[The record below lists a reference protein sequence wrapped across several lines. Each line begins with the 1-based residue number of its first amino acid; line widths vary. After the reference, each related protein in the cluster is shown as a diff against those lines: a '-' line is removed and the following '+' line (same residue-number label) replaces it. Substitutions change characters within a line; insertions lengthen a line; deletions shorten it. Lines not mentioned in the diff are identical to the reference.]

1 MPKVLQND
9 KSASNVFWQI
19 SRETANCF
27 VIRHIWICFWP
38 IITEFMTVQH
48 LQNEPPRKENGFVY
62 AYISKYN
69 RSTQKCPD
77 TFKSTYKELSKWGV
91 CIIYVLALYTLH
103 YICLKNCNICLK
115 NYSRYEIEFSYVVR
129 HLQKQP
135 TNSGRVTDL
144 KNLLLLFELSCFF
157 LL

>member
-1 MPKVLQND
+1 MSRQGKRMVLYMHIYPKKQPFN
-9 KSASNVFWQI
+9 SNI
-19 SRETANCF
+19 
-27 VIRHIWICFWP
+27 
-38 IITEFMTVQH
+38 
-48 LQNEPPRKENGFVY
+48 
-62 AYISKYN
+62 YN

-157 LL
+157 FTIVIYCDAKHFGEFIELCNIYC